1 VTVPNDA
8 TIMAIRVDPKDPNLR
23 IVAVHDQP
31 DRTLLA
37 RDAESLGLTSGMR
50 WTEELASEIEHF
62 SAIAKARNASLG
74 LLSRRPWGTA
84 ELRRRL
90 EQRGFARDVAAV
102 VVTALVDDGWMD
114 DQAFAQALCRS
125 WLKRSP
131 AGSRWLLHKLA
142 EKGVHREL
150 AESVVEELL
159 AGTDQQA
166 EADRLAKDRLRKMA
180 SVPEEKA
187 RQRVAAA
194 LRRRGFDAET
204 TRAAIDAAFG

>member
-1 VTVPNDA
+1 MTVPHDT
-8 TIMAIRVDPKDPNLR
+8 TITAIRVDPRDPNLR
-23 IVAVHDQP
+23 IVAVQDQP

-37 RDAESLGLTSGMR
+37 RDVESLGLTSGMP
-50 WTEELASEIEHF
+50 WTEELATELEHCA
-62 SAIAKARNASLG
+62 AIAKARTTSLG

-90 EQRGFARDVAAV
+90 ERRGFARDVALGV
-102 VVTALVDDGWMD
+102 VNGLVEDGWMD
-114 DQAFAQALCRS
+114 DRAFAEALCRS

-150 AESVVEELL
+150 AESVVEDLV
-159 AGTDQQA
+159 AGTDEQTEA
-166 EADRLAKDRLRKMA
+166 ERLAHDRLRKMA
-180 SVPEEKA
+180 SVPEETA
-187 RQRVAAA
+187 RRRVAAA